1 MLIPNVVA
9 RIQEVKE
16 DFQKQKYQI
25 QDMSR
30 SVRTATDLEP
40 LLKQVQAEVN
50 EHRAKI
56 GYFQAAWSE
65 TLFKQIT
72 ETNETVKQMSYEFQT
87 VHTLVSNIV
96 LKSEFAEVIQKF
108 EKTVPLDRFEDLE
121 RLVSGDTFIE
131 RQQFDIMSDN
141 YTNLSKK
148 VEKMYSREE
157 LVN

>member
-1 MLIPNVVA
+1 M
-9 RIQEVKE
+9 
-16 DFQKQKYQI
+16 
-25 QDMSR
+25 
-30 SVRTATDLEP
+30 
-40 LLKQVQAEVN
+40 
-50 EHRAKI
+50 
-56 GYFQAAWSE
+56 
-65 TLFKQIT
+65 
-72 ETNETVKQMSYEFQT
+72 
-87 VHTLVSNIV
+87 HTLVSNIV